1 MIFLDN
7 ASIQKPLQCAVD
19 AFLSAPTY
27 NPNSGHIA
35 GLEARRALEK
45 AREDIAECIKCEPQ
59 DIVFT
64 SGATE
69 ACNLGIQNLAE
80 NGYLIQCDKRS
91 HHAVSE
97 PCRLWN
103 EHFMNRWLH
112 PQITIRFAFPLVDN
126 ETGKRIFVKK
136 RMREWKESKIFVD
149 ATCAVGHI
157 PVDFS
162 ALDVTMMA
170 FGGHKFGAPLGVGAL
185 VVKCD
190 TTFDPM
196 LIGGGQ
202 EGGRRAGTQAVPLI
216 CAMAAALKW
225 QTAHME
231 ENLSHAAALNKR
243 MRNVLGED
251 GGFRLTIRKEDV
263 GNIEKVSPYILS
275 GRFEG
280 VPAEALVAA
289 ASSQGVCISAGAAC
303 STGVLEPSPALL
315 ASGLT
320 EEEAMQTI
328 RISFSHENTTQ
339 EVEEAGRIIRECA
352 KSLRTIG

>member
-7 ASIQKPLQCAVD
+7 ASIQKPLQCAVN

-45 AREDIAECIKCEPQ
+45 AREEIAECLGLGEDDELYFPSCASEAAAWVLHTFEGNCYKIIRENKNHHCVTGYQFIAPPIYRKGMALLSAPDGYV
-59 DIVFT
+59 DI
-64 SGATE
+64 
-69 ACNLGIQNLAE
+69 
-80 NGYLIQCDKRS
+80 
-91 HHAVSE
+91 
-97 PCRLWN
+97 
-103 EHFMNRWLH
+103 
-112 PQITIRFAFPLVDN
+112 LVNN
-126 ETGKRIFVKK
+126 ETGEINDTFQSL
-136 RMREWKESKIFVD
+136 KEKPNDLLCLDATAAIGHAFVD
-149 ATCAVGHI
+149 PAYPYFDYLFG
-157 PVDFS
+157 S
-162 ALDVTMMA
+162 AQK
-170 FGGHKFGAPLGVGAL
+170 FGGIPGVGIL
-185 VVKCD
+185 VVKKD
-190 TTFDPM
+190 APLTWHR
-196 LIGGGQ
+196 
-202 EGGRRAGTQAVPLI
+202 EGTPPVGLI

-225 QTAHME
+225 QTERIE
-231 ENLSHAAALNKR
+231 ENALRVKGLNER
-243 MRNVLGED
+243 MREILGAKFTTTLD
-251 GGFRLTIRKEDV
+251 AEDV
-263 GNIEKVSPYILS
+263 NDIENVSPYILS

-289 ASSQGVCISAGAAC
+289 ASAQGVCISAGAAC

-328 RISFSHENTTQ
+328 RISFSHENTMQ